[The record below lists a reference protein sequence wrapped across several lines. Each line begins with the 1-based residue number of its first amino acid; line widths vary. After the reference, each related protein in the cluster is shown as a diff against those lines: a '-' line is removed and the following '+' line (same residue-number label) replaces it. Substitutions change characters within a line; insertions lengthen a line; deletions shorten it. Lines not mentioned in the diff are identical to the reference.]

1 MSKRDLGTRPLLAG
15 TALVA
20 CLGLGLSQAQAAAA
34 AHASRL
40 GTAGAEL
47 DQLHSLTIE
56 NHALELQQRQLTNQ
70 LDWQVSQGRSGAG
83 VEAVADRLQ
92 ALSKADGALL
102 EQEAGLARR
111 IDGQLAG
118 HVPPHLD
125 TKLATITTEIGQ
137 NHAVDRREQMV
148 VNRVDWRLSNARP
161 LGTTE
166 ADIDGLQHLSAKS
179 NSFGRTEER
188 MTGRVDQQL
197 NP

>member
-34 AHASRL
+34 GHASRL

-118 HVPPHLD
+118 HVAPHLD

-137 NHAVDRREQMV
+137 NHAAV
-148 VNRVDWRLSNARP
+148 VGAKEPLMDEIAEMIETVLSNVENAEVIQSVRERVNKTMAQYP
-161 LGTTE
+161 LF
-166 ADIDGLQHLSAKS
+166 A
-179 NSFGRTEER
+179 
-188 MTGRVDQQL
+188 
-197 NP
+197 